1 MNIRCR
7 NFHSLVSRNHSL
19 THTFITVSIADFWI
33 LFIMQVSLA
42 LSVLLLSISVSVCS
56 SSETPSARSAA
67 NLPLVPPLPV
77 PFVISPGS
85 VSDSSSSSSS
95 SSASASVLSES
106 TLSTHLDRYVP
117 RQMIIVYL
125 FVCLFVRSLV
135 FLFKFHDRQ
144 LPS

>member
-85 VSDSSSSSSS
+85 VSDSSS
-95 SSASASVLSES
+95 ASVLSDS

-125 FVCLFVRSLV
+125 FVCLFVCSFFSFSIQV
-135 FLFKFHDRQ
+135 
-144 LPS
+144 P